1 MSKAKFRCLHISDV
15 HWRGLTRHEEYRESF
30 QALFDIAKDLDPNAI
45 FIGGDIVHSKTQGIS
60 PELIDCLIWW
70 FNGLAE
76 IAPTHVILGNHD
88 GLVLNKHR
96 QDAIS
101 PIINA
106 IDPNQERI
114 KLYKQSGTFPT
125 GIEGF
130 NWSVFSC
137 FDVESWDD
145 VEPIE
150 GDINIATFHGG
161 VNGSTTDI
169 DWNIDGD
176 VDADFFDAFEFTF
189 LGDIHKLQ
197 YLDKEKR
204 IAYPG
209 STIQQNYGEDPGKG
223 FLFWEID
230 DRDNYKS
237 TFYEVPFSRPFVT
250 IEWDGAT
257 SDTLEEATFY
267 PDRSRFRVRV
277 KAAITQ
283 AEIKHLYTALKEE
296 KNATEIVFKYENA
309 VQTQEI
315 STSSGKFFKKDL
327 RDPATHMSFL
337 REYYADVEIE
347 EDEWEQIEKI
357 VTQYVLMA
365 SKPDNPRNIKW
376 SIKRLEFDN
385 TFSYGKGNVVDFENC
400 SGITGIF
407 GKNRAGK
414 SSIPGTLM
422 FGLYNTTDRGAM
434 SNLHIINMRKGHCT
448 AKIVFSANGKDY
460 KVERQATRKTNRA
473 GVESAVTHLNFSQ
486 IDDMGVE
493 IKDLNGEQRRE
504 TEKVLRRVVGTP
516 EDFLMTS
523 LASQGEMNNFI
534 KNKATQRKAILTK
547 FLDLE
552 IYDDMSNHIK
562 DDASEVKTLLKNAPD
577 RDWDTLIDDEKNRK
591 RRIEVQRKSVED
603 TLAKLRLRLQELN
616 IALATDDVDGL
627 VTQTDID
634 DFARALDDSRAS
646 LDSHSEKSQDLLE
659 KVRALETKISSVQA
673 VKSQFPINDLRRRQS
688 ALADLERNLVQL
700 VHTYDIENNVKK
712 GQEKSIKL
720 LEVVPCGDQFPTC
733 KFIKQSHRNKKLI
746 DEQSERTRNAREQ
759 VRAAQKSLRVMKKE
773 NLTEKIEKYDR
784 ILQKESE
791 MQIEVG
797 RLRLDLNQV
806 NNKKKLLSEQVDA
819 SELELTSMRARVSS
833 SDEAQKISMLK
844 SQITELN
851 ERINTSDAERI
862 SHTSEI
868 TKAETEIERLQ
879 VEKEEYSELRKKW
892 RIFNLVESAF
902 SRKGIPLQIIAS
914 QLPLINEEISKILQ
928 GVVGFTVE
936 LETKPA
942 SNDMQVYINYGDSR
956 RIIECGSGM
965 EKMMA
970 SLAIRVA
977 LINVSSLP
985 KTDLLVIDEGFGAL
999 DDTNIEACSRL
1010 LDSLKKWFKNI
1021 MVISHVDA
1029 VKDAVDNVMEIT
1041 QFEKNARVYHD

>member
-1 MSKAKFRCLHISDV
+1 MVDSKFRCLHISDV

-30 QALFDIAKDLDPNAI
+30 QALFDMAKDLNPNAI

-70 FNGLAE
+70 FKGLADV
-76 IAPTHVILGNHD
+76 APTHVILGNHD
-88 GLVLNKHR
+88 GLILNKHR

-101 PIINA
+101 PILTALDN
-106 IDPNQERI
+106 PNI
-114 KLYKQSGTFPT
+114 YLYKKSGTYPT
-125 GIEGF
+125 GIPGF

-137 FDVESWDD
+137 FDEENWEN

-150 GDINIATFHGG
+150 GEINIATFHGG

-176 VDADFFDAFEFTF
+176 VDASFFDKFDFTF

-250 IEWDGAT
+250 VEWNGDQGE
-257 SDTLEEATFY
+257 TLAEAKTY
-267 PDRSRFRVRV
+267 PDQARFRVRA
-277 KAAITQ
+277 KAPITQ
-283 AEIKHLYTALKEE
+283 AEIKQLHNALKEE
-296 KNATEIVFKYENA
+296 KQASEIVFKYENA
-309 VQTQEI
+309 LQTQEI
-315 STSSGKFFKKDL
+315 STTSGKFFKKDL

-337 REYYADVEIE
+337 KEYYADVEISE
-347 EDEWEQIEKI
+347 EEWDKIESI
-357 VTQYVLMA
+357 VSRYVALA
-365 SKPDNPRNIKW
+365 GKTNNPRNIKW
-376 SIKRLEFDN
+376 SVKRLEFDN
-385 TFSYGKGNVVDFENC
+385 TFSYGKNNVVDFEKVT
-400 SGITGIF
+400 GITGIF

-434 SNLHIINMRKGHCT
+434 SNLHVINMRKGHCL
-448 AKIVFSANGKDY
+448 ARVMLSANGKDY
-460 KVERQATRKTNRA
+460 KIERQATRKTNRA
-473 GVESAVTHLNFSQ
+473 GVESAVTHLNLSQ
-486 IDDMGVE
+486 IDELGVE

-504 TEKVLRRVVGTP
+504 TEKVLRQIVGTP

-552 IYDDMSNHIK
+552 IYDDMSAHIK
-562 DDASEVKTLLKNAPD
+562 DDASEVKALLKNAPD
-577 RDWDTLIDDEKNRK
+577 RDWDVLIDAEKSEK
-591 RRIEVQRKSVED
+591 RRNEVKRKAVED
-603 TLAKLRLRLQELN
+603 SLTKLRLRLQELK
-616 IALATDDVDGL
+616 IAVATNDKGL
-627 VTQTDID
+627 VTKADID
-634 DFARALDDSRAS
+634 NHVQVLNDSKES
-646 LDSHSEKSQDLLE
+646 LKNLSDKSDTLLQ
-659 KVRALETKISSVQA
+659 KVRDFEAKLTSVQA
-673 VKSQFPINDLRRRQS
+673 IKDQFPIDDLRERKS
-688 ALADLERNLVQL
+688 ALTDLESTLKDLQHAKDL
-700 VHTYDIENNVKK
+700 
-712 GQEKSIKL
+712 EKQL
-720 LEVVPCGDQFPTC
+720 LESQKKLAKKLEPCDCFEHLPTC
-733 KFIKQSHRNKKLI
+733 DYVKNSDKHKKQMDKQLTKHEEAKEK
-746 DEQSERTRNAREQ
+746 
-759 VRAAQKSLRVMKKE
+759 VRAAQKSLRVMQKE
-773 NLTEKIEKYDR
+773 NLEEKIEKYDR
-784 ILQKESE
+784 VLQKENE
-791 MQIEVG
+791 MRIDLGKV
-797 RLRLDLNQV
+797 RLELSQA
-806 NNKKKLLSEQVDA
+806 NNKKKILSEQVDA

-833 SDEAQKISMLK
+833 SDEAKKISMIK
-844 SQITELN
+844 KQVGDLN
-851 ERINTSDAERI
+851 TRINTEDAERI
-862 SHTSEI
+862 SLTSEI
-868 TKAETEIERLQ
+868 TKSETEIKRLED
-879 VEKEEYSELRKKW
+879 EKDEYADLIKRW
-892 RIFNLVESAF
+892 RIFSLVENAF
-902 SRKGIPLQIIAS
+902 SKKGIPLQIIAS

-936 LETKPA
+936 LETKPG

-977 LINVSSLP
+977 LINISSLP

-1021 MVISHVDA
+1021 MIISHVDA
-1029 VKDAVDNVMEIT
+1029 VKDAVDNVLEIT
-1041 QFEKNARVYHD
+1041 QFEKNARVVHE

>member
-30 QALFDIAKDLDPNAI
+30 QALFDIAKELDPNAI

-88 GLVLNKHR
+88 GLILNKHR

-101 PIINA
+101 PILSALDN
-106 IDPNQERI
+106 PNI
-114 KLYKQSGTFPT
+114 FLYKKSGTYPI
-125 GIEGF
+125 GVPGF

-137 FDVESWDD
+137 FDEENWEN

-150 GDINIATFHGG
+150 GEVNIATFHGG

-176 VDADFFDAFEFTF
+176 VDIDFFDKFEFTF

-197 YLDKEKR
+197 YLDKDKR

-223 FLFWEID
+223 FLFWEINNKD
-230 DRDNYKS
+230 DYKS

-250 IEWDGAT
+250 IEWDGNTA
-257 SDTLEEATFY
+257 DTMVEASHY
-267 PDRSRFRVRV
+267 PDKSRFRIRV
-277 KAAITQ
+277 KNAITQ
-283 AEIKHLYTALKEE
+283 TEIKHLHTALKEE
-296 KNATEIVFKYENA
+296 KSATEIVFKYENA

-327 RDPATHMSFL
+327 RDPATHMAFL
-337 REYYADVEIE
+337 KEYYADVEIDD
-347 EDEWEQIEKI
+347 DEWEKIEKI
-357 VTQYVLMA
+357 VTKYVLLA
-365 SKPDNPRNIKW
+365 IKTDNPRNIKW
-376 SIKRLEFDN
+376 SIKRMEFDN
-385 TFSYGKGNVVDFENC
+385 TFSYGKNNIVDFESC
-400 SGITGIF
+400 TGITGIF

-448 AKIVFSANGKDY
+448 ARILFSANGKDY

-486 IDDMGVE
+486 IDNMGVE

-562 DDASEVKTLLKNAPD
+562 DDASEVKALLKNAPD
-577 RDWDTLIDDEKNRK
+577 RDWSTLIDDEKNRK

-616 IALATDDVDGL
+616 IALATSDKSGL
-627 VTQTDID
+627 VTQADID
-634 DFARALDDSRAS
+634 NHIHVLDESKKS
-646 LDSHSEKSQDLLE
+646 LESIKSKSSDLLHN
-659 KVRALETKISSVQA
+659 VRDLEVKISAVQT
-673 VKSQFPINDLRRRQS
+673 VKEQFPIDNLRERKV
-688 ALADLERNLVQL
+688 ALADLERTLRELEHSRELERQL
-700 VHTYDIENNVKK
+700 LASKKKLGKKLEPCSCTVHHNKCPYVKK
-712 GQEKSIKL
+712 SDK
-720 LEVVPCGDQFPTC
+720 
-733 KFIKQSHRNKKLI
+733 HKKLI
-746 DEQSERTRNAREQ
+746 EEQTCKAQEAQEK
-759 VRAAQKSLRVMKKE
+759 VRAAQKSLRVMQKE
-773 NLTEKIEKYDR
+773 NLSEKIEKYDR
-784 ILQKESE
+784 ILQKENE
-791 MQIEVG
+791 MQINAG
-797 RLRLDLNQV
+797 KIRLELNQV
-806 NNKKKLLSEQVDA
+806 NNKRKILSEQVDT

-833 SDEAQKISMLK
+833 SDEAQKISMIK
-844 SQITELN
+844 TRIKELSD
-851 ERINTSDAERI
+851 RINVSDAERI

-879 VEKEEYSELRKKW
+879 AEKEEYSGLIKKW
-892 RIFNLVESAF
+892 RIFSLVESAF

-936 LETKPA
+936 LETKPG
-942 SNDMQVYINYGDSR
+942 SNDMQIYINYGDSR
-956 RIIECGSGM
+956 RVIECASGM

-999 DDTNIEACSRL
+999 DEMNIEACNRL

-1029 VKDAVDNVMEIT
+1029 VKDAVDNVLEIT
-1041 QFEKNARVYHD
+1041 QFEKNAKVVHD